1 MTENVPAAPLR
12 VLIVDDEAL
21 ISAGLEMLVEAAP
34 GLSVA
39 GVAADGR
46 DALRRV
52 DADPPDLVL
61 MDLRMPVLDGVRATE
76 EIIRRH
82 PDVRVL
88 ALTTFADE
96 TLMYDALRAG
106 ASGYLLKQAAPS
118 QLMEA
123 IRRVVGGGAWIDP
136 AMAGTVIDV
145 LRERALR
152 AGDATAITAVLT
164 PREQEILTLVA
175 DGLSNQEIRDALVL
189 SEATVKTHVAR
200 ILMKTGSRDRA
211 AAVALAWRTGF
222 FRGPARRS

>member
-1 MTENVPAAPLR
+1 MTHDPTPAALR

-21 ISAGLEMLVEAAP
+21 VSAGLEMLIDAAE

-39 GVAADGR
+39 GVARDGR
-46 DALRRV
+46 EALRRV

-61 MDLRMPVLDGVRATE
+61 MDLRMPVLDGVAATA
-76 EIIRRH
+76 EITRRH
-82 PDVRVL
+82 ADTKVL

-96 TLMYDALRAG
+96 ALMYDALRAG

-118 QLMEA
+118 QLTQA
-123 IRRVVGGGAWIDP
+123 IRHVVAGGAWIDP
-136 AMAGTVIDV
+136 EMAGAVIEV
-145 LRERALR
+145 LRSRALH
-152 AGDATAITAVLT
+152 AGDATAITSVLT

-175 DGLSNQEIRDALVL
+175 DGLSNQQIRDALVL

-211 AAVALAWRTGF
+211 AAVALAWKTGF
-222 FRGPARRS
+222 YRGEPSSE